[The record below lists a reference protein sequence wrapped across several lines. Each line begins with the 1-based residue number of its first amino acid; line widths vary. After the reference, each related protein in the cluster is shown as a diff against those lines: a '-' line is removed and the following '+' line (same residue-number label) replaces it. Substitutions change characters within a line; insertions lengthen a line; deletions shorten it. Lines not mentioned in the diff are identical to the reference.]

1 MTATTDRCPGC
12 HGSGI
17 EMSGV
22 TYAGMSEYVGCHECS
37 PECPDDCG
45 CRASDATERPESI
58 APRHPGATQSP
69 DGSQG
74 ATEGPRGAEGATGHG
89 ISAVPHLETAPLP
102 SASDVRPVPPARDAE
117 LVEFEAVSAAR
128 YEAGLSAEGRAARH
142 AALAW
147 GAEFRTKPNP
157 DQPDRCP
164 SIDPHDTLQCTRRI
178 HEDGQ
183 CQSGGIAWVK
193 GTPRYMSDAERA
205 NRMEGMAERLAA
217 LLVDVEE
224 RLTGERDRAIGF
236 ATRVEAE
243 NARMVEWNA
252 ITTRAFETT
261 RRVLQEAS
269 GLPDD
274 IDDPD
279 CRDEMVLALRPR
291 AEKAEAENARLVEE
305 ATVSAALLET
315 EIAKRESA
323 EMRANRATADL
334 DALESED
341 RRQDVQAKHW
351 REVLRIRRELD
362 GIRREMNDATE
373 IIAKALYAAVRTDPE
388 VQDAML
394 AALAA
399 GGRLVE
405 ERRQPCSC
413 GSESVGPLRIG
424 HLLADAHTSLRERAR
439 YVTHWRE
446 VPQ

>member
-45 CRASDATERPESI
+45 CRVDAEPERPESI

-291 AEKAEAENARLVEE
+291 AEKAEAEVARLRQSRDTWERVEAETRAEMHTRLAEHRDAVEVLKQRLSEVAAERDRARSVAVALE
-305 ATVSAALLET
+305 AEVERLRLNGGTLAEVSARVA
-315 EIAKRESA
+315 A
-323 EMRANRATADL
+323 
-334 DALESED
+334 
-341 RRQDVQAKHW
+341 
-351 REVLRIRRELD
+351 RRE
-362 GIRREMNDATE
+362 
-373 IIAKALYAAVRTDPE
+373 
-388 VQDAML
+388 
-394 AALAA
+394 
-399 GGRLVE
+399 GGE
-405 ERRQPCSC
+405 
-413 GSESVGPLRIG
+413 G
-424 HLLADAHTSLRERAR
+424 
-439 YVTHWRE
+439 
-446 VPQ
+446 